1 MTASTATDDNRW
13 VARTGQNELALLD
26 VVNAGAPTT
35 TTPEAV
41 LELIDKHCWT
51 QGNGMMHIGDR
62 KAKVIE
68 QVMLDLKPRRVLELG
83 TFCGYSAVLMGSIL
97 KRLHPDHPSTKEA
110 AAAAA
115 AKPELVTIDPS
126 SCQADVAAKIVAR
139 AGLTDI
145 VTFVNDFSG
154 PAIQNLSGQQFD
166 MVFVDHQK
174 DLYLPD
180 VQAIVARGLLRKGG
194 VVVSDN
200 VGIFQSKEYLEWLR
214 TSGLFSRNDL
224 AHGTVE
230 YSETRVDA
238 IDISTL
244 A

>member
-1 MTASTATDDNRW
+1 MTASTATNDTTW
-13 VARTGQNELALLD
+13 VARPEKEELALLD

-41 LELIDKHCWT
+41 LQLIDKHCWA

-68 QVMLDLKPRRVLELG
+68 QVMLDLKPRRILELG
-83 TFCGYSAVLMGSIL
+83 TYCGYSAVLMASIL
-97 KRLHPDHPSTKEA
+97 KRLHPDHASTKEA
-110 AAAAA
+110 AAAA
-115 AKPELVTIDPS
+115 PELVTIDPS

-214 TSGLFSRNDL
+214 TSGLFSHNDL
-224 AHGTVE
+224 AKGTVE

>member
-1 MTASTATDDNRW
+1 MTASTTTTDPKTSNPW
-13 VARTGQNELALLD
+13 VAITGQNELALLD

-35 TTPEAV
+35 TTPEAI
-41 LELIDKHCWT
+41 LGIIDKHCWT
-51 QGNGMMHIGDR
+51 SGKGMMHIGDR

-83 TFCGYSAVLMGSIL
+83 TFCGYSAVLIAGIL
-97 KRLHPDHPSTKEA
+97 NRLHPSAGGSGT
-110 AAAAA
+110 
-115 AKPELVTIDPS
+115 PELVTIDPS
-126 SCQADVAAKIVAR
+126 SCQADVAAKIVDR
-139 AGLTDI
+139 AGLSDI
-145 VTFVNDFSG
+145 VTYVNDFSG
-154 PAIQNLSGQQFD
+154 PAIANLTGQFD
-166 MVFVDHQK
+166 MIFVDHQK

-194 VVVSDN
+194 VVFSDN

-214 TSGLFSRNDL
+214 SSGLFSKNEL